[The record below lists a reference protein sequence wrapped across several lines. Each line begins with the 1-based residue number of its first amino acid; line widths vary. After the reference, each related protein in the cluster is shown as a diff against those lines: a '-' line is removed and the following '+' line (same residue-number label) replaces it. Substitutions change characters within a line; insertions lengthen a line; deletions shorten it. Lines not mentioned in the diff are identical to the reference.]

1 MTHSR
6 FDMSSSSVERK
17 HSPAPSRLAG
27 AKRLGLVVL
36 FLSHGLLLAGNPSAA
51 QTAENSA
58 GDPRNRTF
66 DTLLKHFIT
75 RNPDFIL
82 SEDLNLAQT
91 GASAETPMP
100 ETDAEVIVESATQD
114 DTPAPV
120 TSLSGDDQ
128 DVSSTNAVTAT
139 LQEEQSLN
147 QPAAESS
154 TAETAATALVA
165 SALVTLPPLDPPAEQ
180 EDTGEPQTMLE
191 MVQTIEPVA
200 ETAPATDLATDDTV
214 DTFADEAPETG
225 IAETIVVD
233 GDEIADTISSPAQ
246 TESELVSSTFAE
258 LGGDPLSQSP
268 PIPILRP
275 DDRITGPSVAPES
288 AVLSPG
294 GLEVISG
301 SEALEIYDQLNL
313 TGTSRRSVR
322 YSTTFSETET
332 ETDTA
337 PLSLSETQS
346 YSAEELEA
354 MSPEERWDAIMM
366 NNSQ

>member
-36 FLSHGLLLAGNPSAA
+36 FLSHGLLLAANPSTA

-91 GASAETPMP
+91 GASAETPML

-114 DTPAPV
+114 DI
-120 TSLSGDDQ
+120 SLSGDDQ

-147 QPAAESS
+147 QPVAESS

-214 DTFADEAPETG
+214 DTFADEVPETG

-288 AVLSPG
+288 AVLSPS

-322 YSTTFSETET
+322 YSTTFSET